1 MLPWFKS
8 GGSDALART
17 ALSSQPSLEQAI
29 DEVAGSLKGMGQAD
43 LALVFCSSS
52 FASDLPRLLPLLQQK
67 LQADHWLGACGGGVV
82 GTNPGN
88 QPLELEQGCGLS
100 VTLLKLPGAQINSF
114 ALDANQLPDL
124 DGPALPWQQAV
135 GADPAA
141 GGAMLLWLDPST
153 SGINDLISGLDYAF
167 PAMAKLGGIAGNHSA
182 NHGSLLLGDQV
193 HHSAVGC
200 VISGAWTLEPV
211 VAQGCR
217 PIGPIFEVEQA
228 KRNVVLEL
236 RQGDDLASPVTA
248 LQQVIE
254 TLPEPDKELLRHSL
268 FVGLARNS
276 FSLQQER
283 SSNPFLVRNL
293 MGVDPRHGAMA
304 VADSLQVGQRLQFQ
318 LRDGATS
325 RQELDGLLADA
336 QQSCQ
341 QHPPVAALLFAC
353 LGRGQGLYGEAHVDT
368 GLCRKHFPELPVS
381 GLFCNGEIGPVDG
394 STQLHG
400 YTACW
405 ALVVPTPS

>member
-1 MLPWFKS
+1 
-8 GGSDALART
+8 
-17 ALSSQPSLEQAI
+17 
-29 DEVAGSLKGMGQAD
+29 
-43 LALVFCSSS
+43 
-52 FASDLPRLLPLLQQK
+52 
-67 LQADHWLGACGGGVV
+67 
-82 GTNPGN
+82 
-88 QPLELEQGCGLS
+88 
-100 VTLLKLPGAQINSF
+100 
-114 ALDANQLPDL
+114 
-124 DGPALPWQQAV
+124 
-135 GADPAA
+135 
-141 GGAMLLWLDPST
+141 
-153 SGINDLISGLDYAF
+153 
-167 PAMAKLGGIAGNHSA
+167 MAKLGGIAGNHSA

-193 HHSAVGC
+193 HHSVVGC

-341 QHPPVAALLFAC
+341 QQPPIAALLFAC

-381 GLFCNGEIGPVDG
+381 GMFCNGEIGPVDG